1 MTNQMF
7 FRKKFYF
14 KNCNKIFY
22 LPIEIYDRE
31 FRSKL
36 YLAYKASLEGWTV
49 VLGPK
54 YDVDKLA
61 EYLPRGVYLGIGFH
75 KSSAKIS
82 EILKRKRHIIFLQDE
97 EGLVRLKNIF
107 YKQYRVYSNII
118 KFADYILCW
127 GKNHKNVMRSAL
139 NKFTNIKSI
148 GNSRIDILQSFTKI
162 FFSKNIKDIK
172 NKHGDFVLINGNFG
186 SANHAMGQEY
196 LLNELESRGW
206 FNNPMKKEYQLKRI
220 EFQKKIL
227 NKMLDMS
234 IAIAKTGTKV
244 IVRPHPS
251 ENIEFWKKYTKN
263 FKNIKIIR
271 SGNAID
277 WMVSAKLIIH
287 NGCTTAVEGL
297 LLGKTII
304 SYRPYKDGKVESLLP
319 NAISNCLK
327 TEKDVITFIKNFKEN
342 KNKKYKLN
350 QAKKKYID
358 NHIQNFKSGKDS
370 SDKIIDIM
378 NKFSFKNET
387 SQFDLIK
394 GNIILE
400 MNLFKLKLA
409 RKIYKKNFLYLK
421 SKCPKM
427 DLKNVNE
434 ILNSLQNRKTGGK
447 KFKTF
452 KLTNYSIVI
461 DKA

>member
-1 MTNQMF
+1 MANQMF
-7 FRKKFYF
+7 FRKKSYF

-36 YLAYKASLEGWTV
+36 YLAHKASLDGWTV

-61 EYLPRGVYLGIGFH
+61 EYLPKGVYLGIGFH
-75 KSSAKIS
+75 KYSAKIS
-82 EILKRKRHIIFLQDE
+82 EILKKKGHIIFLQDE
-97 EGLVRLKNIF
+97 EGLVRLKNFF
-107 YKQYRVYSNII
+107 YKQYRVSSNII
-118 KFADYILCW
+118 KFSDYILCW
-127 GKNHKNVMRSAL
+127 GKNHKNVMRSGL

-148 GNSRIDILQSFTKI
+148 GNSRIDILRSFTKN
-162 FFSKNIKDIK
+162 FFSKNIKNIK

-220 EFQKKIL
+220 AFQKKIL
-227 NKMLDMS
+227 NKMVDLS

-251 ENIEFWKKYTKN
+251 ENIEFWKKNTKN
-263 FKNIKIIR
+263 IKNIKIIR
-271 SGNAID
+271 SGNVID

-304 SYRPYKDGKVESLLP
+304 SYRPYKDAKVESLLP

-327 TEKDVITFIKNFKEN
+327 TEKGVIAFIKNFKVN
-342 KNKKYKLN
+342 KNKKNKLS
-350 QAKKKYID
+350 QVKKKYID
-358 NHIQNFKSGKDS
+358 NHIQNFKSAKDS

-387 SQFDLIK
+387 SLFDLIK

-409 RKIYKKNFLYLK
+409 RKFYKKNFLYLQ

-434 ILNSLQNRKTGGK
+434 ILNSLQNTKAGEK

-452 KLTNYSIVI
+452 KLTNYSVVI